1 MFKGFLIL
9 LLSVFLLSACSK
21 KDNTK
26 IASHLTDEEKVV
38 AIYTEAVEALKVG
51 DAFFARKKFQEA

>member
-26 IASHLTDEEKVV
+26 IVSQLTDEEKDNKDSSYIRPI
-38 AIYTEAVEALKVG
+38 AANA
-51 DAFFARKKFQEA
+51 